1 MLHPDT
7 EVRFINESVGYGVV
21 ATRFIPKGTI
31 TWVQDPLDR
40 VFPVEEVGQLPPI
53 IRKTLDTYGFRN
65 ALGETVLCW
74 DAAKYINHSFRPS
87 CFSTAYDFEIA
98 IRDIEPGAQL
108 TDDYG
113 YLNLATPFEP
123 VDEGTERKIVY
134 PDDLF
139 NYHKD
144 WDDLLRKQL
153 QAVFRVPQPLSALLP
168 AATQRELALLQHE
181 PAAMRSILGCWYP
194 ESVTR

>member
-7 EVRFINESVGYGVV
+7 EIRFINELVGYGVV
-21 ATRFIPKGTI
+21 ATRTIPKGTI

-40 VFPVEEVGQLPPI
+40 IFTPSQVASLPPI
-53 IRKTLDTYGFRN
+53 AQKSLDIYGFRN
-65 ALGETVLCW
+65 AIGETVLCW
-74 DAAKYINHSFRPS
+74 DAAKYLNHSFRPS

-98 IRDIEPGAQL
+98 IRDIAPGEQL

-113 YLNLATPFEP
+113 YLNLSAPFQP
-123 VDEGTERKIVY
+123 LDEGTERKIVY

-139 NYHKD
+139 NYHAE
-144 WDDLLRKQL
+144 WDTLLRKQL
-153 QAVFRVPQPLSALLP
+153 HGIFRVPQPLSAILP
-168 AATQRELALLQHE
+168 ESTQRELALLEHE

-194 ESVTR
+194 EGITR